1 MLVKSFAYSRK
12 SFSMDFIII
21 SMSAIII
28 IALLAFTANLDTLS
42 IIAGVLVVAVV
53 LLVLGVSPL
62 LTEHQILGDKIVLRQ
77 GWYFKAEIPIKNIK
91 RIEMVERGPL
101 RTGVFFRL
109 FQSTLFVTSKRYD
122 LIMLELKEKRRFG
135 WALGKK
141 ADKIMFDVLKSERF
155 LRAIEDIRTS
165 LSPIQS

>member
-12 SFSMDFIII
+12 SLSLDLLIFVVAAVIVLILLLVTAHLDFVLVLVG
-21 SMSAIII
+21 AGVI
-28 IALLAFTANLDTLS
+28 IATL
-42 IIAGVLVVAVV
+42 II
-53 LLVLGVSPL
+53 LGISPL
-62 LTEHQILGDKIVLRQ
+62 LTTHDIIGDKLVLRQ

-91 RIEMVERGPL
+91 KVGMVERGPF

-122 LIMLELKEKRRFG
+122 LVSIELREKQRFG

-141 ADKIMFDVLKSERF
+141 ADKIMFDVLEPDRF
-155 LRAIEDIRTS
+155 LRTVDELRRS
-165 LSPIQS
+165 LSPVKS